1 MSLTTA
7 LLIAALPALGQQQAT
22 DRIALRFE
30 VHDDV
35 ALKLSSPSL
44 RLDLGTAELVPLL
57 DDGSLPGD
65 VAGDHVWVA
74 ETELRRVQRLSFTLL
89 DTATG
94 QAHGDA
100 GLFLPAAD
108 EATIRMRTM
117 DGDPPLVIEGEG
129 GASSS
134 GDGSASAAT
143 STPGAVASEGSGDRF
158 TYLLWVVLLLGLL
171 GFGYMR
177 VVVRRIYL
185 QDFLP
190 TWRKLDRWLDRELE
204 GSD

>member
-1 MSLTTA
+1 MSL
-7 LLIAALPALGQQQAT
+7 LPVLMIAALPALGQPAT

-35 ALKLSSPSL
+35 ALKLSAPSL
-44 RLDLGTAELVPLL
+44 RLDLSTAELLPLL

-65 VAGDHVWVA
+65 TPGDHIWVA
-74 ETELRRVQRLSFTLL
+74 ETDLRRVQRLSFTLI

-129 GASSS
+129 GASTS
-134 GDGSASAAT
+134 GDGATSSAAP
-143 STPGAVASEGSGDRF
+143 TPSAVSGESSGDRF

-171 GFGYMR
+171 GFGYAR

-204 GSD
+204 GGE